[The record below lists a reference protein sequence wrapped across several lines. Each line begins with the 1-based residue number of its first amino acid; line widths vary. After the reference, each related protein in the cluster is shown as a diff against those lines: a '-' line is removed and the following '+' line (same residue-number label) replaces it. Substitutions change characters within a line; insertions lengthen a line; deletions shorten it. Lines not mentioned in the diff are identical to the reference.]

1 VTAEALW
8 PKYEEGEG
16 KPWGWYG
23 LAQYRFHRNW
33 WLGLGLGQADAGLD
47 PHHEEEEEP
56 GHEDH
61 DHGLTGDLWEYKINL
76 AFAPSEF
83 SALRAE
89 LVYYQDKVTM
99 EDDLRFIVQANF
111 TIGSHPAHLY

>member
-1 VTAEALW
+1 MAGLRGG
-8 PKYEEGEG
+8 PGD
-16 KPWGWYG
+16 PQGWYA

-33 WLGLGLGQADAGLD
+33 WLGAG
-47 PHHEEEEEP
+47 PGPGRTRIWITHEEEDEP
-56 GHEDH
+56 GDEGH
-61 DHGLTGDLWEYKINL
+61 DHGLEGDLREYKVNFT
-76 AFAPSEF
+76 FAPSEF

-89 LVYYQDKVTM
+89 VVYYQDKITG